1 LDETSTLDV
10 EDMSA
15 DRGTQV
21 QCVRPAGRELGKLSF
36 STSCDPKMQ
45 AVFERGVAMIH
56 SYWFTIARGTFEGVF
71 R

>member
-1 LDETSTLDV
+1 
-10 EDMSA
+10 M
-15 DRGTQV
+15 
-21 QCVRPAGRELGKLSF
+21 LSF